1 MTSPLARRLSAPRPN
16 DHQARQRELLRL
28 LARLEFVPARHLHA
42 LVAPALHTVTFW
54 RWLQTTH
61 AQRLIWR
68 HPVAPGRLPGG
79 IAASNGAPPPRTP
92 MLYGLTA
99 HGRAWLEREGVE
111 DDLAVLE
118 RAIVRD
124 WRRPELKTGQLAHDL
139 LVVEWCARALIG
151 LRRSPMLQ
159 SVEVVMEYVS
169 ATSESGQPLQRF
181 DALVLVQVAPTL
193 PKASNPG
200 PIPWTWAQP
209 GAPGVLA
216 WAVEIDR
223 GTEPLVTLL
232 GKSVMYRDLTVSG
245 HYEATLGTKPLP
257 VVVTPTAR
265 RAAQIAREWLDGWPG
280 GRGIAAPIDRLADRH
295 GGILWG
301 RYKTMGFNP
310 ARDATLWEDLGLTRK
325 QWDSQQ
331 ECKQGSDAS

>member
-1 MTSPLARRLSAPRPN
+1 
-16 DHQARQRELLRL
+16 
-28 LARLEFVPARHLHA
+28 
-42 LVAPALHTVTFW
+42 
-54 RWLQTTH
+54 
-61 AQRLIWR
+61 
-68 HPVAPGRLPGG
+68 
-79 IAASNGAPPPRTP
+79 

-111 DDLAVLE
+111 DDPTVLD

-124 WRRPELKTGQLAHDL
+124 WRRPELKLGQLAHDL
-139 LVVEWCARALIG
+139 LVVEWCARALMG

-169 ATSESGQPLQRF
+169 ATNASGQPLQRF
-181 DALVLVQVAPTL
+181 DALVLVQMAPPRQHAANPDSL
-193 PKASNPG
+193 PWG
-200 PIPWTWAQP
+200 WAPQ

-216 WAVEIDR
+216 WAIEIDR

-232 GKSVMYRDLTVSG
+232 GKAVMYRDLTVSG
-245 HYEATLGTKPLP
+245 HYDATLGAKPLP

-265 RAAQIAREWLDGWPG
+265 RAMQIAREWLDGWPG
-280 GRGIAAPIDRLADRH
+280 GRGIAAPLDRLADRH

-310 ARDATLWEDLGLTRK
+310 ARDATLWEDLGLTRA
-325 QWDSQQ
+325 QWDRYATKEANDDPHETPGIAISAAQPL
-331 ECKQGSDAS
+331 